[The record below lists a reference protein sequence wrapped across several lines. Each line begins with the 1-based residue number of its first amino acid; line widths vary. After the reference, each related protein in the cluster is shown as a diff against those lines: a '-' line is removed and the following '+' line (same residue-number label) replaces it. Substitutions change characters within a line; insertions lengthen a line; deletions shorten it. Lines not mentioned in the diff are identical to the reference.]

1 MKTLKNPLIP
11 AIVLFLVLL
20 GTVKHNALVYLRI
33 SPENFPEPWNFIYAA
48 FIVLSID
55 AAVMVFVIHGK
66 KVAAGVFS
74 FAIMLV
80 NLLYFLPAEEL
91 VEKFPHDPVFS
102 VKIAASLIF
111 SGMYAYAIYQ
121 FSELFVKDIKEDE
134 KERKRR
140 KKSVN
145 AGFEVNSPELPQNSL
160 FPNQGITAVN
170 GEFSLH
176 GEKGNQGITPVN
188 GGIPHAGKNGESGIT
203 REKTG
208 IPLQEKRES
217 EGNSHDNLGNP
228 PEGKG
233 EFPPV
238 NVDSEAGIPLRE
250 ISEEVRFLVK
260 KWETE
265 TIESLKEK
273 RKYRRSQLGKKPDH
287 LKKDQYFQELQA
299 ISVILNKP

>member
-20 GTVKHNALVYLRI
+20 GTIKHNALVYLRI

-91 VEKFPHDPVFS
+91 VAKFPHDPVFS

-121 FSELFVKDIKEDE
+121 FSELFVKDIEEDE
-134 KERKRR
+134 QERKQR
-140 KKSVN
+140 KTGEKQ
-145 AGFEVNSPELPQNSL
+145 ENSQAISKKTPVPKQEKQAFSQVLPRETPGKTPVPGQEKQEFSH
-160 FPNQGITAVN
+160 FPSQETPVPN
-170 GEFSLH
+170 GEKREFSLFS
-176 GEKGNQGITPVN
+176 P
-188 GGIPHAGKNGESGIT
+188 
-203 REKTG
+203 EKTPG
-208 IPLQEKRES
+208 QNGRNAEE
-217 EGNSHDNLGNP
+217 N
-228 PEGKG
+228 GKAAG
-233 EFPPV
+233 
-238 NVDSEAGIPLRE
+238 SEAGVLGEIP
-250 ISEEVRFLVK
+250 
-260 KWETE
+260 
-265 TIESLKEK
+265 
-273 RKYRRSQLGKKPDH
+273 
-287 LKKDQYFQELQA
+287 QELTGIVRKFGKYPASELRKKLKRRQEGMEREA
-299 ISVILNKP
+299 LPDAKKEQYEAEIAGISFILAKYA